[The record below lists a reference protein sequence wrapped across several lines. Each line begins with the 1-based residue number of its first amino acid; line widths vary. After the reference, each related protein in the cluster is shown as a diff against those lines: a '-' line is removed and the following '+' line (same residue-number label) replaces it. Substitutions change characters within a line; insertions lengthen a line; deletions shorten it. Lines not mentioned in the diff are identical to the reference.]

1 MWNKAVESIDRSSLE
16 ALQLTRLKDTLRQV
30 YANVPLLRERFTQAG
45 MTAEKIDAMKSVKEL
60 ANFPFMKKSD
70 LRDNYPFG
78 LFAKPMSEVN
88 RLHASSGTKGKPTVV
103 GYTKGDIENWAEACA
118 R

>member
-1 MWNKAVESIDRSSLE
+1 MPTKTEVFMWNKAVESIDRSSLE

-60 ANFPFMKKSD
+60 ASFPFMKK
-70 LRDNYPFG
+70 
-78 LFAKPMSEVN
+78 A
-88 RLHASSGTKGKPTVV
+88 
-103 GYTKGDIENWAEACA
+103 ICA
-118 R
+118 TTIHSAFLLSQ

>member
-1 MWNKAVESIDRSSLE
+1 
-16 ALQLTRLKDTLRQV
+16 
-30 YANVPLLRERFTQAG
+30 
-45 MTAEKIDAMKSVKEL
+45 MKSVKEL
-60 ANFPFMKKSD
+60 AQLPFMKKSD

-103 GYTKGDIENWAEACA
+103 GYTKG
-118 R
+118 RY